1 MSKLLIKNVKII
13 DSSISFKG
21 DLLVENGKIS
31 KIDSDINITGIEDLK
46 IIDGKNKILMPAFID
61 LHTHLRDPGLTHK
74 EDLETGQKAA
84 LKGGFTV
91 LCPMANTKPVCDNEQ
106 IMEYVLSKARKLDLC
121 DIKQVCAITENLE
134 GEEIIDIEKMR
145 TYTDLFSDDGYTLHN
160 EKIVRDALVLS
171 KELDFKVL
179 THCQPEFEIVKRD
192 LNLLKD
198 VGGNLHIC
206 HISLKD
212 TLDEIKRYKNDGY
225 KFTCEVGPHHIFGYG
240 LEYRVN
246 PAFAEEEDM
255 KHLIQGIKDGYIDM
269 IGTDHAPHTKEDK
282 EKGAPGISNIEVAFQ
297 MVNKV
302 FNENNISLNK
312 LSEMMSANP
321 AKLLGLKQGLIKEG
335 LRADLVIVDSEQEE
349 VIDVSKFISKGKNN
363 PFDGQKVRGKVIMTI
378 RNGRVMYDVKGDMQ

>member
-1 MSKLLIKNVKII
+1 MSKLLIKNVKMI

-31 KIDSDINITGIEDLK
+31 KIDSDINIAGIEDLE

-106 IMEYVLSKARKLDLC
+106 VMEYVLSKAKKLDLC

-160 EKIVRDALVLS
+160 EKIMRDALVLS

-192 LNLLKD
+192 LNMLKE

-321 AKLLGLKQGLIKEG
+321 AKLLGLNQGLIKEG

-363 PFDGQKVRGKVIMTI
+363 PFDGQKVRGKIIMTI
-378 RNGRVMYDVKGDMQ
+378 RDGRVMYDVKGDMQ

>member
-1 MSKLLIKNVKII
+1 MSKLLIKNVKMI
-13 DSSISFKG
+13 DSSMNFKG
-21 DLLVENGKIS
+21 DLLIENGKIS
-31 KIDSDINITGIEDLK
+31 KIDSDINIAGIEDLE

-106 IMEYVLSKARKLDLC
+106 VMEYVLSKAKKLDLC

-134 GEEIIDIEKMR
+134 GEDIIDIEKMR

-160 EKIVRDALVLS
+160 EKIMRDALVLS

-321 AKLLGLKQGLIKEG
+321 AKLLGLNQGLIKEG

-349 VIDVSKFISKGKNN
+349 VIDVSKFVSKGKNN
-363 PFDGQKVRGKVIMTI
+363 PFDGQKVRGKIIMTM
-378 RNGRVMYDVKGDMQ
+378 RDGRVMYDVKGDMQ

>member
-13 DSSISFKG
+13 DSSMSFKG
-21 DLLVENGKIS
+21 DLLVESGKIS

-134 GEEIIDIEKMR
+134 GEKIIDIEKMR

-160 EKIVRDALVLS
+160 EKIMRDALILS

-192 LNLLKD
+192 LNMLKD

-321 AKLLGLKQGLIKEG
+321 AKLLGLNQGLIKEG

-349 VIDVSKFISKGKNN
+349 VIDVSKFVSKGKNN
-363 PFDGQKVRGKVIMTI
+363 PFDGQKVRGKIIMTI
-378 RNGRVMYDVKGDMQ
+378 RDGRVMYDVKGDIQ